1 MDDILCDAIRKVID
15 EYGIDVLKSP
25 KLTNI
30 LLDYG
35 AFKVHDKNAPIKK
48 VIIAKLVSEGYG
60 EKLIRWKKKRGDWKS
75 KHDDFINAFKG
86 KNKIDH
92 GIIDEVINAF
102 VNGTGL
108 IDIAVPKKQKKIS
121 LEFVFGKKIVL
132 EAKDRYEIIAGG
144 ITVLLIVFLV
154 LRSQII
160 GSFDS
165 WARSSVVYLLFMV
178 VHPLVFLQDK
188 NTHKPEMGVYIAC
201 ALGGMITWAIP
212 ALIEMSY
219 GDYTIEVIVLVLYL
233 CMFISYSI
241 GRFKAKLQWRLFGYI
256 FATILLLLIIIVSIP
271 LFVKQSK
278 IHYQKKVCKSSL
290 ILRAEHM
297 KHNIDLG
304 FMGVR
309 LDDYYPNV
317 VQQLNHNPNV
327 DGFIHQRLKEYSYS
341 FESTKADIDVIDI
354 DHYRHFYYT
363 PYHRV
368 ELEFDKK
375 IQCDVSFDNERG
387 ELSLFFYQDSVK
399 YIQFNG
405 VKEELYV
412 NKYGLPEYYFKSP
425 PKWFVSRIDEYPYFD
440 KIDYQRSGFAQWTY
454 ANGVIRVDDKSAYY
468 ISNDV
473 FDTIIAMDERAK
485 RAAERLRLEQE
496 TRERQ
501 LKLEKERQEKEVAK
515 KEAEEQRKRE
525 EAHKQAMEQI

>member
-30 LLDYG
+30 LLDYR

-121 LEFVFGKKIVL
+121 FEFVFGKKIVL
-132 EAKDRYEIIAGG
+132 EAKDRREIIAGG

-165 WARSSVVYLLFMV
+165 WARSSIVYLLFMV

-219 GDYTIEVIVLVLYL
+219 VDYTIEVIVLVLSL

-241 GRFKAKLQWRLFGYI
+241 GRFKAKLQWRLFGYT
-256 FATILLLLIIIVSIP
+256 FATIMLLLSIIFSIP
-271 LFVKQSK
+271 LFVKQNI
-278 IHYQKKVCKSSL
+278 IHNQKKVCKTS
-290 ILRAEHM
+290 
-297 KHNIDLG
+297 IDLRDEHLMQSVDFG
-304 FMGVR
+304 FIGIR
-309 LDDYYPNV
+309 LDDYCPNV
-317 VQQLNHNPNV
+317 IQQLEHNPNV
-327 DGFIHQRLKEYSYS
+327 VSFIQQQIKEYSYS
-341 FESTKADIDVIDI
+341 FANTKAYIDVIDI
-354 DHYRHFYYT
+354 DHYRHLYYT
-363 PYHRV
+363 PYHRA

-412 NKYGLPEYYFKSP
+412 NKYGLPEYYYTYFPAVK
-425 PKWFVSRIDEYPYFD
+425 KTDKYPYFE
-440 KIDYQRSGFAQWTY
+440 RFENRRLAQWTY
-454 ANGVIRVDDKSAYY
+454 ANGVIRVDGKSAAY

-473 FDTIIAMDERAK
+473 FDRITAMDERAK
-485 RAAERLRLEQE
+485 RATEQLRLEQE

-501 LKLEKERQEKEVAK
+501 REIERQELER
-515 KEAEEQRKRE
+515 EAAEKAIQEQRERE
-525 EAHKQAMEQI
+525 KAHRQAIDQI

>member
-1 MDDILCDAIRKVID
+1 M
-15 EYGIDVLKSP
+15 DVLRSP
-25 KLTNI
+25 KLANI

-35 AFKVHDKNAPIKK
+35 AFNVHDKYAPIKK
-48 VIIAKLVSEGYG
+48 KIIAKLVSEGYC
-60 EKLIRWKKKRGDWKS
+60 EKLILWKKKRGDWKN
-75 KHDDFINAFKG
+75 KHDDFIIVFKK
-86 KNKIDH
+86 KNRFDNH
-92 GIIDEVINAF
+92 LVDEITHAF
-102 VNGTGL
+102 VKGTGL
-108 IDIAVPKKQKKIS
+108 SDIVVPKKQKKIS
-121 LEFVFGKKIVL
+121 LESVFGKEIVL
-132 EAKDRYEIIAGG
+132 NARDGYEIIAGG

-165 WARSSVVYLLFMV
+165 WARSSIVYYLFIF
-178 VHPLVFLQDK
+178 VHPLVFLQNK
-188 NTHKPEMGVYIAC
+188 NTHKPEMGVYLAF

-212 ALIEMSY
+212 AFITTLY
-219 GDYTIEVIVLVLYL
+219 DDYTIEIVALILSL
-233 CMFISYSI
+233 CMFISYAI
-241 GRFKAKLQWRLFGYI
+241 GRYNVKLQWRLFGYT

-290 ILRAEHM
+290 ILRTEHM

-304 FMGVR
+304 FMGIR

-327 DGFIHQRLKEYSYS
+327 DGFIHQRLKEHSYS

-363 PYHRV
+363 PYHRA

-405 VKEELYV
+405 VKEDLYV
-412 NKYGLPEYYFKSP
+412 SKYGLPEYYYTYFPAVK
-425 PKWFVSRIDEYPYFD
+425 KTDKYPYFERLED
-440 KIDYQRSGFAQWTY
+440 RRFAQWTY
-454 ANGVIRVDDKSAYY
+454 AKGVIRIDDKSASY

-473 FDTIIAMDERAK
+473 FDTITAMDERAK
-485 RAAERLRLEQE
+485 RAAEQLRLEQE

-501 LKLEKERQEKEVAK
+501 LELEKKRKEKEAAEN
-515 KEAEEQRKRE
+515 EAQEQRKRE